1 MITEKK
7 MFEDAQVGDRVWEFV
22 EGWGT
27 ISGNDFS
34 DKINTPI
41 RVIFDNGYEWSYT
54 YEGKT
59 HFKDSNPILFWN
71 EIKFEVPEKPFD
83 LESELKKLEIKDFI
97 VEEFNYN
104 LYWCNKSKKIEC
116 NYGYWSENP
125 LAIYF
130 TENSVKKFMEKIE
143 DEKITK
149 EQFFDAYKK
158 VFGGKIIC

>member
-1 MITEKK
+1 MIIEKK
-7 MFEDAQVGDRVWEFV
+7 AFEDAQVGNRVWDFV
-22 EGWGT
+22 LGWGT
-27 ISGNDFS
+27 ITSIKEKSDFPL
-34 DKINTPI
+34 T
-41 RVIFDNGYEWSYT
+41 VMFDCKEDYYIYT
-54 YEGKT
+54 LEGKGYRSDL
-59 HFKDSNPILFWN
+59 HPRLFWD
-71 EIKFEVPEKPFD
+71 EIKFEIPEKPFY

-104 LYWCNKSKKIEC
+104 LYWCNKSKKIEY

-149 EQFFDAYKK
+149 EEFFSAYKK
-158 VFGGKIIC
+158 VFG

>member
-7 MFEDAQVGDRVWEFV
+7 AFEDAQVGDRVWDFLC
-22 EGWGT
+22 GWGT
-27 ISGNDFS
+27 IININKDEGYPM
-34 DKINTPI
+34 KIK
-41 RVIFDNGYEWSYT
+41 FDNYRNRYETYT
-54 YEGKT
+54 LDGKNYVEN
-59 HFKDSNPILFWN
+59 NPSLFWN
-71 EIKFEVPEKPFD
+71 EIKFEIPEKPFD
-83 LESELKKLEIKDFI
+83 LEKELKKLEIKDFI

-130 TENSVKKFMEKIE
+130 TENSVKKFMGKIE

-149 EQFFDAYKK
+149 EQFFEAYKK
-158 VFGGKIIC
+158 VFG